1 MRPSTASK
9 LSAFVVGILMFLATA
24 APPTAMLANEGQ
36 HHAIAAPTG
45 TGPHAPNLGSDGA
58 AATPASSMGGM
69 AMDDDAPV
77 WPATFG
83 GRVLTWLGK
92 WHVAVVHFPI
102 ALFIVVVIVE
112 ASARVFRKPEWAGS
126 DRLLVALAALSTVA
140 AAILGW
146 LAMGL
151 DMPKDDFVHTTHRL
165 LGTALAVLAVAVWWA
180 KERAF
185 ARRTP
190 RARRLYFSLLAIAI
204 VAVLANAYFGGAMV
218 HGGLRH
224 MMF

>member
-1 MRPSTASK
+1 M
-9 LSAFVVGILMFLATA
+9 
-24 APPTAMLANEGQ
+24 
-36 HHAIAAPTG
+36 
-45 TGPHAPNLGSDGA
+45 GS
-58 AATPASSMGGM
+58 M
-69 AMDDDAPV
+69 AMDDDTPV
-77 WPATFG
+77 WPATLG

-102 ALFIVVVIVE
+102 ALFIVVAVVE

-151 DMPKDDFVHTTHRL
+151 DMPKDDFVHRTHRL
-165 LGTALAVLAVAVWWA
+165 LGTALAVLAIAVWWA

-185 ARRTP
+185 AKRTP
-190 RARRLYFSLLAIAI
+190 RSLS
-204 VAVLANAYFGGAMV
+204 G
-218 HGGLRH
+218 
-224 MMF
+224 